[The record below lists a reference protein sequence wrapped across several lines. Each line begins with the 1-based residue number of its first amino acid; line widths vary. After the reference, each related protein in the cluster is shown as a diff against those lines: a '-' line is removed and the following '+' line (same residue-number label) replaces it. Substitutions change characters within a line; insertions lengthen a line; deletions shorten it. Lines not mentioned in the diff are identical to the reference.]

1 MKMNSR
7 ERVMTALKREEPDQ
21 VPFCELAIDRAL
33 AERLMGWPAGEGR
46 YSASL
51 STNPYTVEESK
62 ALASFLGCDNIGYIL
77 RAPTYAHLGAGKDGR
92 SFLGEGMIKTEADLE
107 TIQLPDPRKDDF
119 YRDAEH
125 FSKNK
130 GDFALALVTRIGL
143 FQTILS
149 MGTEHFAVSLYINRP
164 LVEKI
169 LDIYFDWMAIVA
181 KRICQI
187 GFDIFWTTD
196 DFAYKTG
203 LFFSPAIF
211 RDLLV
216 PRYKRVLENLTIPW
230 FLHSDGNITEAL
242 DILIDLGVA
251 ATHPNEKGAM
261 DIRAVKRRYGDKIC
275 LIGNV
280 DLNLLGMGTPEETER
295 EVRELI
301 RDLGPGGGYMIS
313 SGNSLASYLKPECVL
328 AMAEAIRKYSRYPI
342 QLDEWPG
349 RADSR
354 EREEKR

>member
-7 ERVMTALKREEPDQ
+7 ERVMAALKREEPDQ

-203 LFFSPAIF
+203 LFFSVQA
-211 RDLLV
+211 
-216 PRYKRVLENLTIPW
+216 
-230 FLHSDGNITEAL
+230 
-242 DILIDLGVA
+242 
-251 ATHPNEKGAM
+251 
-261 DIRAVKRRYGDKIC
+261 
-275 LIGNV
+275 
-280 DLNLLGMGTPEETER
+280 
-295 EVRELI
+295 
-301 RDLGPGGGYMIS
+301 GPGKS
-313 SGNSLASYLKPECVL
+313 DHSLVSPQR
-328 AMAEAIRKYSRYPI
+328 RKYYRGPGHSHRPRGGRDPPQRKRGHGYPGG
-342 QLDEWPG
+342 QAAVRG
-349 RADSR
+349 
-354 EREEKR
+354 